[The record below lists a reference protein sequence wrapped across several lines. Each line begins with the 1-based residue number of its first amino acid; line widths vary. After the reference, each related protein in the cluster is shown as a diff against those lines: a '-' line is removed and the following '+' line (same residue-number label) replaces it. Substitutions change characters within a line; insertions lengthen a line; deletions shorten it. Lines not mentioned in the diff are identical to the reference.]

1 MASLRVCPTEFCTW
15 NVPAVAV
22 LQYWDGAPALPFV
35 SIDAKPKP
43 ALDESFFQQLLA
55 AAYVVQEH
63 AATLRPSALPSQS
76 AEKTSRPSAVPT
88 RSAEKLAKVA
98 PIQNVLRNG
107 TLGIPGSAKLV
118 ADNLLQLTAAAGVS
132 VSLISNGFLDCV
144 AESGSPASIPG
155 SSIASHSLVATERL
169 KAGNVFDSEDTFTD
183 IRLDA
188 ELCKSMGVK
197 SLLAVP
203 VLSFGQLAGLIELRW
218 DRDYLFQ
225 EADIAVCRLAAS
237 SLSELLEGKPLQT
250 QEDATEPTAQAAAI
264 AFTES
269 AVLAQVPDGED
280 LEANH
285 PAKETTPVG
294 SVPPPPES
302 SVNPLSVSKNA
313 EQSCRICG
321 RSFGANEAFCGFCS
335 MPRFAT
341 APAKELQSKWA
352 SLWYM
357 QQAQDVLEERPST
370 IEPPSA
376 RTPPAENTS
385 SVEPVLAPA
394 TAVSSA
400 TTEQPALAAERG
412 ESFSYFKPLA
422 ETYDAPDSD
431 DIFGEK
437 SLWSRLRGF
446 RSKVGLKDA
455 VLAVIAT
462 MLAFG
467 VFSAWPSSSGGLTW
481 FQSTMIRF
489 GIYHSAAR
497 SPVYGNPDLNVW
509 VDAQTAVYYCP
520 GSEQYGNTAEGH
532 FTTQREA
539 LQAHSQPAS
548 GLACQ

>member
-1 MASLRVCPTEFCTW
+1 MPS
-15 NVPAVAV
+15 
-22 LQYWDGAPALPFV
+22 V

-43 ALDESFFQQLLA
+43 ALDENFFQQLLA

-63 AATLRPSALPSQS
+63 AATLRPSAPPSQL
-76 AEKTSRPSAVPT
+76 AEKTLRPSAVPT
-88 RSAEKLAKVA
+88 QSSEKLAKIA
-98 PIQNVLRNG
+98 PIQNFLRNG
-107 TLGIPGSAKLV
+107 TLGIPESAKLV

-169 KAGNVFDSEDTFTD
+169 KAGNIFDSEDTFTD

-218 DRDYLFQ
+218 DRDYVFQ
-225 EADIAVCRLAAS
+225 EADIAVCRLVAS

-250 QEDATEPTAQAAAI
+250 EEDATEPTVQAAAAI
-264 AFTES
+264 AVAEPATPTQ
-269 AVLAQVPDGED
+269 LAGGDI
-280 LEANH
+280 EASH
-285 PAKETTPVG
+285 PAKEATPVASG
-294 SVPPPPES
+294 PPQPEPAIEPVP
-302 SVNPLSVSKNA
+302 VSNNSG
-313 EQSCRICG
+313 QSCRICG

-357 QQAQDVLEERPST
+357 QQAQDVLEERPSAV
-370 IEPPSA
+370 EPASA
-376 RTPPAENTS
+376 QARPAENTS
-385 SVEPVLAPA
+385 SVERVVPPA
-394 TAVSSA
+394 AAVSTD
-400 TTEQPALAAERG
+400 TTEQPSPAAERG
-412 ESFSYFKPLA
+412 ETFSYFKPLA
-422 ETYDAPDSD
+422 ETYDAPDAD
-431 DIFGEK
+431 DVFGEK
-437 SLWSRLRGF
+437 SFWVKVREF
-446 RSKVGLKDA
+446 RSKIRLKDA

-497 SPVYGNPDLNVW
+497 SPVYGNPDLSVW